1 MSATEQVAIPGIPDP
16 ILREKLVLRA
26 TGLTSSTL
34 DRLVRSG
41 AFPPKL
47 RLGPRSVGWLASA
60 VNAWIA
66 AKVAEAQSARLVA

>member
-1 MSATEQVAIPGIPDP
+1 MSAIEQVAIPGIPDP
-16 ILREKLVLRA
+16 ILREKQVLRA

-47 RLGPRSVGWLASA
+47 RLAPRAVGWLASA
-60 VNAWIA
+60 VNEWIA
-66 AKVAEAQSARLVA
+66 SKAIEAQSSRLVV